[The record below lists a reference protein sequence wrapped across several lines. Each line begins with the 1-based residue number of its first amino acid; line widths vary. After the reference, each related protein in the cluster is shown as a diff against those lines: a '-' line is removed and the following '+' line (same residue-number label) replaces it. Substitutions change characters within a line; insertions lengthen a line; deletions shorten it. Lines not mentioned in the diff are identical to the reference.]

1 MNASGVRS
9 ILPAA
14 GIKFLRKFKIGLV
27 ILSKT
32 GAIGVYGLIQL
43 NTACISTAYRN
54 IAMLMLIIP
63 RNAIENIFSQMP
75 LPTINNG

>member
-1 MNASGVRS
+1 MKTSGVKS

-14 GIKFLRKFKIGLV
+14 GINFLRKFKIGLV
-27 ILSKT
+27 ILFKT

-43 NTACISTAYRN
+43 NTACINTAYKK
-54 IAMLMLIIP
+54 IAMLMLIMP
-63 RNAIENIFSQMP
+63 RKAIVNTFIQMP